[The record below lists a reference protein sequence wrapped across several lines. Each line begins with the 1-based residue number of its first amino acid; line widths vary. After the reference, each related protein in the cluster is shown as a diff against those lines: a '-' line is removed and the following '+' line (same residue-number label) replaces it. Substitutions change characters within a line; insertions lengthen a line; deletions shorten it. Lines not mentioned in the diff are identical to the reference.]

1 MLFPFSNVNA
11 NFLPILSFLF
21 LKIFFYHFLAR
32 RCSGNKIPL
41 FVWESLYFSHHFWR
55 IIHKVQR
62 FRLFFLWTL
71 NFSLHCLLIC
81 IVSWEMLDVFPFLV
95 WSSYHNTKDWNTLCV
110 HFLYNCQRKH
120 ILDTSDFQSDRL
132 FWICPSQFKSFEKW
146 KCSQW
151 TRFSRKET
159 NIQYWKKT
167 FVVVPWKHH

>member
-1 MLFPFSNVNA
+1 MLKLWNQVIIAVILNKLLSIRPNKNEKNVLILLLHIPLSMLFPFSNVNA

-21 LKIFFYHFLAR
+21 LKIFFYHFLER

-81 IVSWEMLDVFPFLV
+81 SVSWEMLDVFPFLV
-95 WSSYHNTKDWNTLCV
+95 W
-110 HFLYNCQRKH
+110 
-120 ILDTSDFQSDRL
+120 
-132 FWICPSQFKSFEKW
+132 KS
-146 KCSQW
+146 
-151 TRFSRKET
+151 
-159 NIQYWKKT
+159 
-167 FVVVPWKHH
+167 HA